1 MKHEDLVSH
10 ITNVKSFLSSELN
23 KIRTGRATASLVE
36 DIKVNAYE
44 GSASLPLNE
53 LASVSVPD
61 SQTILISP
69 WDKSVIKK
77 IEFAIISSE
86 KGLNPINDGVNLR
99 VPIPAITEDR
109 RKDLTK
115 EISALVE
122 GSKIKIRTLRQD
134 VIKAIEEQQDNGVI
148 SEDDMYRMKK
158 DIEADVSKA
167 NMDLER
173 MGQEKEDEVMNK

>member
-10 ITNVKSFLSSELN
+10 ITNVRNFLSSELN
-23 KIRTGRATASLVE
+23 KIRTGRASASLVE
-36 DIKVNAYE
+36 DIKVDAYE
-44 GSASLPLNE
+44 GSAPLPLNE

-77 IEFAIISSE
+77 IEVAIKSCE

-122 GSKIKIRTLRQD
+122 QAKIKIRTIRQD
-134 VIKAIEEQQDNGVI
+134 VIKSVEEQQNNGVI

-167 NMDLER
+167 NMELER